1 MSENKKKI
9 DRRSQKNNAR
19 EKYGA
24 LLDIDY
30 MIQNVK
36 NKKKITIEQLIE
48 LRGKVSKL

>member
-1 MSENKKKI
+1 MAENNKKP

-19 EKYGA
+19 EKCAA
-24 LLDIDY
+24 LVDIDM

-48 LRGKVSKL
+48 LRGKVGKL